1 VIFVSIGLLVV
12 AAIALGIG
20 ISGSSQPPL
29 VISILVTLAA
39 AATMWASFIR
49 YRKEAVDRGLAVAGL
64 GGNQAR
70 LPGYPGA
77 YEPGAPEA
85 AVGAGLGFRPA
96 RSSIPADWDAM
107 PEDDAA
113 AAVEACNLDEL
124 HELRRHEVEH
134 EHRDGVLAAVDT
146 RIEAIVALRRRLA
159 SR

>member
-1 VIFVSIGLLVV
+1 MIFVSIGLLVV

-20 ISGSSQPPL
+20 IAGSSQPPL
-29 VISILVTLAA
+29 VVSILVTLAA
-39 AATMWASFIR
+39 AATMWASFVR
-49 YRKEAVDRGLAVAGL
+49 YRKEAVDNGLSVTGL

-77 YEPGAPEA
+77 YEPGAPA
-85 AVGAGLGFRPA
+85 APVGATVGFHPT
-96 RSSIPADWDAM
+96 RSPIPADWDAM
-107 PEDDAA
+107 PEEDAA

-134 EHRDGVLAAVDT
+134 EHRDGVLAALDS
-146 RIEAIVALRRRLA
+146 RIEALVALRRRLA